1 MWETK
6 VWVFQLKINEQT
18 HNIQYEIFDNSDS
31 QLFSFLMCDNFV

>member
-6 VWVFQLKINEQT
+6 LWVFQLNINEQT
-18 HNIQYEIFDNSDS
+18 HNIQYEIIDNSDS